1 MIIGTMH
8 GTKYSMFNIFF
19 ICCLL
24 SISVLVLYLY
34 LCSLVHEYSHKLAVI
49 ITSRHLKVSVK
60 HIEVKARILSGFTYS
75 DFYEYLELNR
85 DKPKIQTVIR
95 LNAISGYT
103 GEFLF
108 DFVLYLLLYSTF
120 PILAVF
126 LLFIAILYFVNFL
139 KSSDLRYT
147 LKPNTFTYKPK

>member
-1 MIIGTMH
+1 M
-8 GTKYSMFNIFF
+8 
-19 ICCLL
+19 
-24 SISVLVLYLY
+24 
-34 LCSLVHEYSHKLAVI
+34 HEYSHKLVII
-49 ITSRHLKVSVK
+49 ITSKYLKVSVK

-85 DKPKIQTVIR
+85 DKPGIQTVIR
-95 LNAISGYT
+95 LNTISGYT

-120 PILAVF
+120 PNLAAIV
-126 LLFIAILYFVNFL
+126 LLITILYFVNFL
-139 KSSDLRYT
+139 KSSDLKYA

>member
-1 MIIGTMH
+1 M
-8 GTKYSMFNIFF
+8 
-19 ICCLL
+19 
-24 SISVLVLYLY
+24 
-34 LCSLVHEYSHKLAVI
+34 HEYSHKLAII
-49 ITSRHLKVSVK
+49 ITSKLLKVKVK

-85 DKPKIQTVIR
+85 DKPEIQTVIR

-108 DFVLYLLLYSTF
+108 DSVIFIFLHSIF
-120 PILAVF
+120 PILAF
-126 LLFIAILYFVNFL
+126 AALALTILYFVNFL

-147 LKPNTFTYKPK
+147 LNPNTFTYKPK